1 MKKLFTLLLA
11 VATVSLASA
20 QGLDPVSW
28 SFSSKKINATEYEVQ
43 LIASIEPGWH
53 LYSQSQPDDAIALPT
68 VINFVKNPLLSLNG
82 KVKEE
87 GRLIKYKDDALD
99 VSANQYSNKVV
110 FVQKVKVKGKAKT
123 AVKGCLE
130 YQTCDD
136 KKCLPPKT
144 VKFSVAL
151 K

>member
-123 AVKGCLE
+123 AVKGSLE

>member
-68 VINFVKNPLLSLNG
+68 VINFVKNPLLSLDG

-123 AVKGCLE
+123 AVKGSLE